1 VSLFADDMI
10 LYLKNPKNSTQKL
23 DKINSFSN
31 VPGYKVNLKKSVSF
45 LYTNNEQ
52 IEKENMKTIPLT
64 IASKK
69 ANT

>member
-10 LYLKNPKNSTQKL
+10 LNLKNPKNSTQKL